1 MEVLLVLVVLVPV
14 VWTEVEVKLAWT
26 GGMGGAVGDAG
37 YEFELVT
44 QVVDSKWSF
53 AP

>member
-1 MEVLLVLVVLVPV
+1 MLVVPV
-14 VWTEVEVKLAWT
+14 LWVYTEVDVQWI
-26 GGMGGAVGDAG
+26 GGMEEVVGDVG

-44 QVVDSKWSF
+44 QVVDSKWNF